1 MIRALLRD
9 RRGGGAAEFA
19 LVLPILLIFLF
30 GIIDAARLA
39 WDYNRI
45 AKATQMGVRMA
56 AVTDVLDSGLEE
68 ASYVGFATSDGRML
82 TQGDRIPQDALG
94 KLVCTEDG
102 CTCAEEGTCP
112 DTDEFR
118 DQAFNDIFERM
129 QAIYPEVTS
138 DKVRVTYSGS
148 GLGYA
153 GDPNGMDISPTVT
166 VSIVGMTFS
175 PISLLAMTAFQ
186 LPDFRTSL
194 VMEDGVGDA
203 SN

>member
-1 MIRALLRD
+1 MIRALLKD
-9 RRGGGAAEFA
+9 RRGGGAVEFA
-19 LVLPILLIFLF
+19 LVLPILLTFLF

-56 AVTDVLDSGLEE
+56 AVTDVLDSGLKD
-68 ASYVGFATSDGRML
+68 ASYVGFETSDGRVL

-94 KLVCTEDG
+94 QLVCTEDG

-112 DTDEFR
+112 DTGDFNGN
-118 DQAFNDIFERM
+118 AFQDIVERM
-129 QAIYPEVTS
+129 AAIYPEVTP

-166 VSIVGMTFS
+166 VSIVGMQFE
-175 PISLLAMTAFQ
+175 PISLLALVALP

-194 VMEDGVGDA
+194 VMEDGVGST

>member
-1 MIRALLRD
+1 MIRALLKD
-9 RRGGGAAEFA
+9 RRGGGAVEFA
-19 LVLPILLIFLF
+19 LVLPILLTFLF

-56 AVTDVLDSGLEE
+56 AVTDVLDSGLEAE
-68 ASYVGFATSDGRML
+68 SYVGFVTSDGIVL

-94 KLVCTEDG
+94 RLVCTEDG
-102 CTCAEEGTCP
+102 CSCAAGTCP
-112 DTDEFR
+112 DSGT
-118 DQAFNDIFERM
+118 FNDDAFDDIVERM
-129 QAIYPEVTS
+129 AAIYPEVTP

-166 VSIVGMTFS
+166 VSIVGMQFE
-175 PISLLAMTAFQ
+175 PISLLALVALP

-194 VMEDGVGDA
+194 VMEDGVGST

>member
-1 MIRALLRD
+1 MIRALLKD
-9 RRGGGAAEFA
+9 RTAAGAAEFA
-19 LVLPILLIFLF
+19 LVLPLLLIFLF

-56 AVTDVLDSGLEE
+56 VVTDVLDSGLQDE
-68 ASYVGFATSDGRML
+68 SYLGFDNGDGPL
-82 TQGDRIPQDALG
+82 TQGDRIPADALG
-94 KLVCTEDG
+94 RLVCDEEG
-102 CTCAEEGTCP
+102 CTCEDGTCP
-112 DTDEFR
+112 EAGEFDEP
-118 DQAFNDIFERM
+118 AFGRIVSRM
-129 QAIYPEVTS
+129 QAIYPEVTA

-153 GDPNGMDISPTVT
+153 GDPTGMDISPTVT
-166 VSIVGMTFS
+166 VSVVGMVFR
-175 PISLLAMTAFQ
+175 PITTLALASVP

-194 VMEDGVGDA
+194 TMEDGVGST

>member
-1 MIRALLRD
+1 MIRAFLKD
-9 RRGGGAAEFA
+9 RTAAGAAEFA
-19 LVLPILLIFLF
+19 LVLPLLLIFLF

-56 AVTDVLDSGLEE
+56 VVTNVLDSGLRDE
-68 ASYVGFATSDGRML
+68 SYVGYEVDAETTL
-82 TQGDRIPQDALG
+82 TQGDRIPADALG
-94 KLVCTEDG
+94 QLVCDDEG
-102 CTCAEEGTCP
+102 CTCEEGNCP
-112 DTDEFR
+112 DAGEYDG
-118 DQAFNDIFERM
+118 DAFDLILARM
-129 QAIYPEVTS
+129 RAIYPEVTA

-153 GDPNGMDISPTVT
+153 GDPTGMDISPTVT
-166 VSIVGMTFS
+166 VSVVGMVFR
-175 PISLLAMTAFQ
+175 PITTLALASVP

-194 VMEDGVGDA
+194 TMEDGVGST